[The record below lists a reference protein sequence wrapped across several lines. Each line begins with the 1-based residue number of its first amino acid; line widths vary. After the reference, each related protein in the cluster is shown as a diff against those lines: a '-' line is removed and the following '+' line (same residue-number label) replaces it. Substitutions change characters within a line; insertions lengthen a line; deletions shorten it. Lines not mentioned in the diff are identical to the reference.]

1 MKAGRRLVRLNS
13 ALMHETPNYPAQKLL
28 ELAARAMGAGKF
40 PEAERH
46 LRNVLLHDS
55 ENPVALHLLGLRAYV
70 SGNRGDARR
79 MVERAVKAAPESVE
93 ILTTFGTMLHELGEP
108 REALDVFLRILS
120 KDTSSPEIWNAA
132 GICFQETDQPALAVE
147 FYLRALSLRPSY
159 AEAHSNLGAV
169 LIHEGDTEGAVEHL
183 LEGRSLDPTIPD
195 IHHNLGIALRNRF
208 EYAAA
213 IASFREGLR
222 LKPDSANILGSLG
235 EVLSLVG
242 DAEAEGY
249 LRRSVELRP
258 DEAEKHWN
266 FSHCLLKSGNYA
278 EGWREYEWRWKRT
291 KNQKPLRPFVQ
302 PLWRGEPGQSIAGKT
317 ILLSCEQGFG
327 DTLQFLRYVPLVL
340 AQGALVVLEVQP
352 ALKRLVT
359 EYARGLDPAIVVVGE
374 GEALPVFDWHTPLM
388 SLPLAF
394 GTTLETVPA
403 ARRFTAPAAERAAA
417 WPLRAGIAWSGNP
430 KHDRDRERSIPT
442 EALGALFEVPGCS
455 WVSLQVNAPEELG
468 LPHERPELRDFL
480 DTAELLDT
488 LDLVVT
494 VDTSV
499 AHLAAS
505 QGIPTWILLPYVAEW
520 RWLQPSSR
528 GDVASGNAWYPE
540 ARLFRQRMLP
550 DGRAQGE
557 LWRPLIAEVAE
568 ALRGFV
574 EARGR
579 AVLQREGF

>member
-1 MKAGRRLVRLNS
+1 MTDA
-13 ALMHETPNYPAQKLL
+13 PNYPAQKLL
-28 ELAARAMGAGKF
+28 ELAARAMGAGRF
-40 PEAERH
+40 AEAERH
-46 LRNVLLHDS
+46 LRDVLLHDA
-55 ENPVALHLLGLRAYV
+55 ENAVALHLLGLRAYV
-70 SGNRGDARR
+70 SGNAIDARR
-79 MVERAVKAAPESVE
+79 MVERAVEAAPESIE
-93 ILTTFGTMLHELGEP
+93 ILTSFGTMLHELGEP

-147 FYLRALSLRPSY
+147 FYLRALSLRPTY

-169 LIHEGDTEGAVEHL
+169 LIHEGDTDGAIAHL
-183 LEGRSLDPTIPD
+183 LEGRALDSTIPD

-222 LKPDSANILGSLG
+222 LKPESANIVGSLG

-242 DAEAEGY
+242 EPEAEDY
-249 LRRSVELRP
+249 LRRSVELRSGEP
-258 DEAEKHWN
+258 EKHWN
-266 FSHCLLKSGNYA
+266 FSHHLLKVGKYA

-291 KNQKPLRPFVQ
+291 KNQKPLKQVDRPV
-302 PLWRGEPGQSIAGKT
+302 WHGEPGQGLAGST

-340 AQGALVVLEVQP
+340 ALGARVVLEVQP

-359 EYARGLDPAIVVVGE
+359 AFTRQLDPAIVVLGE
-374 GEALPVFDWHTPLM
+374 GEELPGFDWHTPLM
-388 SLPLAF
+388 SLPMAF
-394 GTTLETVPA
+394 GTTLDTVPP
-403 ARRFTAPAAERAAA
+403 ARRFTAPVAKRAAA
-417 WPLRAGIAWSGNP
+417 WPLRVGIAWSGNP
-430 KHDRDRERSIPT
+430 KHDRDRERSLPV
-442 EALGALFEVPGCS
+442 EVLGELFEIPGCS
-455 WVSLQVNAPEELG
+455 WVSLQVNAPADPGAVL
-468 LPHERPELRDFL
+468 ERPELRDFL
-480 DTAELLDT
+480 DTAELLDS
-488 LDLVVT
+488 LDLVIA

-505 QGIPTWILLPYVAEW
+505 QGSPTWVLLPFAAEW
-520 RWLQPSSR
+520 RWLQPVSR
-528 GDVASGNAWYPE
+528 GDAPSGNAWYPE

-550 DGRAQGE
+550 DGRPQGE

-574 EARGR
+574 ASPGR
-579 AVLQREGF
+579 M